1 MIGGVTIEEYD
12 AYDKEI
18 ITVGSTAVG
27 FTSNK
32 ITNCKIAF
40 CTLDSGSGAI
50 RYWIDGS
57 TPTSTE
63 GHYVAAGDSFTISGI
78 NNIRNFKA
86 IRVGADDGK
95 LQATFKR

>member
-12 AYDKEI
+12 AYDKET

-27 FTSNK
+27 FTSSK
-32 ITNCKIAF
+32 ITNCKVAF
-40 CTLDSGSGAI
+40 CTLDPDGGAI

-57 TPTSTE
+57 TPTATS
-63 GHYVAAGDSFTISGI
+63 GHYVAAGDSFTIVGT

-86 IRVGADDGK
+86 IRVGADDGT
-95 LQATFKR
+95 LQSTFKR

>member
-12 AYDKEI
+12 AYDKET

-27 FTSNK
+27 FTSSK
-32 ITNCKIAF
+32 ITNCKVAF
-40 CTLDSGSGAI
+40 CTLDTGGGAI

-57 TPTSTE
+57 TPTATS
-63 GHYVAAGDSFTISGI
+63 GHYVAAGDSFTIIGT

-86 IRVGADDGK
+86 IRVGADDGT
-95 LQATFKR
+95 LQVTYKR